1 MNQRKFAKVLADAF
15 FEAEEEIGRLMK
27 RQLSAFWADAKGLSQ
42 RGREALIDV
51 YAGKTKRAVI
61 DGYVGALEDASER
74 IAREKSASRRGS
86 SKSRR
91 GSR

>member
-1 MNQRKFAKVLADAF
+1 MNQRKLAKVLGGAF

-27 RQLSAFWADAKGLSQ
+27 RQLSAFLADAKGLSR

-51 YAGKTKRAVI
+51 YAGETKRAVI
-61 DGYVGALEDASER
+61 DGYVRALEGAYER
-74 IAREKSASRRGS
+74 IVREKSASRRGS
-86 SKSRR
+86 KPRR